1 VITALKILGVIAVL
15 MGYLV
20 VCPILGERLQDLRR
34 PGMARLEFP
43 GKYFP
48 GWAEYLDAARY
59 ETRARRYIGALW
71 VLMFVVPP
79 VALVLFLAHFWS

>member
-1 VITALKILGVIAVL
+1 VNVALKILGVIAVL

-48 GWAEYLDAARY
+48 GWAEYLDPARY

-79 VALVLFLAHFWS
+79 VALVLFLTHFWS